1 MQLFMQNLN
10 LISGW
15 FIRPYMILEALFALM
30 TLIVSLY
37 AMHIYFLS
45 GQKQLKQFGL
55 SFLLISAA
63 YMIESLVNFNVVE
76 KLNLLLEKAIPMGN
90 AVPFNLLW
98 LVASMILY
106 LLGIFTLMY
115 TTLQIKSIK
124 TYLFIVISLLLSM
137 AFATDKFFVY
147 YLFIS
152 IMLIYIVQH
161 YIDNTL
167 RYRELKT
174 LLVLV
179 AFIFLLF
186 SNIPPL
192 LSIPESVVGIYIII
206 AVIIEFIAYALI
218 LLNLI
223 LVVKNE

>member
-1 MQLFMQNLN
+1 MQLFMQNIT
-10 LISGW
+10 LISDW
-15 FIRPYMILEALFALM
+15 FIRPYMILEVLFALM

-55 SFLLISAA
+55 SFLSISAA
-63 YMIESLVNFNVVE
+63 YMIESLVNFNIVE
-76 KLNLLLEKAIPMGN
+76 KLNFTLENAIHLGN
-90 AVPFNLLW
+90 ATSFNLIW
-98 LVASMILY
+98 LVASMVLY
-106 LLGIFTLMY
+106 FLGIFTLMY
-115 TTLQIKSIK
+115 TTLQMNSIK
-124 TYLFIVISLLLSM
+124 AYLFMIISLLLSM
-137 AFATDKFFVY
+137 AFVTDKFFVY
-147 YLFIS
+147 YMLIS

-167 RYRELKT
+167 RYKELKT
-174 LLVLV
+174 LLVLM
-179 AFIFLLF
+179 AFIFLLL

-192 LSIPESVVGIYIII
+192 LSIPESAVGIYIII
-206 AVIIEFIAYALI
+206 AVVLEFIAYALI